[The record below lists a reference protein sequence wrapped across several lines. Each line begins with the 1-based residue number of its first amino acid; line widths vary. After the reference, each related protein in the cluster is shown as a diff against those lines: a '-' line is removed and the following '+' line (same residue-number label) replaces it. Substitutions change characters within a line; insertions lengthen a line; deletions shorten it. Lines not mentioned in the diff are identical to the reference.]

1 MDCTN
6 DQVEGVSR
14 LRIVIAHPGKRAFEN
29 SLPVLRGIG
38 EGGVDVHLKEQLV
51 PRPLSYLGHQLS
63 KRFEL
68 VVLKENIA

>member
-1 MDCTN
+1 MTRSRVSHGSESSSRTPEN
-6 DQVEGVSR
+6 VLSRIASQFSGVS
-14 LRIVIAHPGKRAFEN
+14 GK
-29 SLPVLRGIG
+29 
-38 EGGVDVHLKEQLV
+38 GGVDVHLKEQLV